1 MPVLRPAE
9 EFAVLAAPHKRQAVF
24 WCSIFIACFL
34 ACAYREVLTIH
45 FSVALQMAVLR
56 PEEASA
62 VLAATAAP
70 YPSLSCIPDE
80 AFPLFLSN
88 RQFLAM
94 LDATL
99 QQPFFK

>member
-1 MPVLRPAE
+1 
-9 EFAVLAAPHKRQAVF
+9 
-24 WCSIFIACFL
+24 
-34 ACAYREVLTIH
+34 
-45 FSVALQMAVLR
+45 MAVLR

-62 VLAATAAP
+62 VLAATSAP
-70 YPSLSCIPDE
+70 YAALSCIPDE

-88 RQFLAM
+88 TQFLAM